1 VSEHRVASAGVSLA
15 VAAAGDRERP
25 TVLLIHGYPDTKAVW
40 DEVAGELAERFHV
53 VRYDVR
59 GAGGSTA
66 PRRIPDYAL
75 DRLIGDLAAV
85 ADDVSADRPV
95 HVVGHDWG
103 STQAWGALLDRRL
116 DGRIASF
123 TSISGPC
130 LDHVHPWVRRRLRRP
145 TARGLR
151 QLAGQ
156 LARSWYLLA
165 FAIPGTPQL
174 AWRLAGRRWPGVL
187 MRMEGIP
194 PRPGHPAS
202 TLVRDAGNTQRIYRA
217 NWRAG
222 LRPRRDPR
230 TAVPVQLIVPTRDR
244 FVSPALHDDLG
255 RFAPDLRRREIR
267 AGHWVIRSHAET
279 VASWIAEFVDE
290 HERAH
295 PALASP
301 PRQTVEAA

>member
-1 VSEHRVASAGVSLA
+1 VSEHRVASAGVDLA
-15 VAAAGDRERP
+15 VAASGDRDRP
-25 TVLLIHGYPDTKAVW
+25 TLLLIHGYPDTKAVW
-40 DEVAGELAERFHV
+40 DEVATELAERFHV

-103 STQAWGALLDRRL
+103 STQAWGALLDQRL

-130 LDHVHPWVRRRLRRP
+130 LDHVLPWVRRRARRP
-145 TARGLR
+145 TLRAVR

-174 AWRLAGRRWPGVL
+174 AWRLALGRMWPGVL
-187 MRMEGIP
+187 MRVEGIP
-194 PRPGHPAS
+194 PRPGHPAT
-202 TLVRDAGNTQRIYRA
+202 TLVRDACNTQRIYRA

-222 LRPRRDPR
+222 LRPRRNPR
-230 TAVPVQLIVPTRDR
+230 TTVPVQLIVPTRDR
-244 FVSPALHDDLG
+244 FVSPALHDDLE

-267 AGHWVIRSHAET
+267 AGHWVIRSHAQT
-279 VASWIAEFVDE
+279 VAGWIAEFVEE
-290 HERAH
+290 HERARR
-295 PALASP
+295 LASA
-301 PRQTVEAA
+301 PRQAVEAA